1 MCFNQFLALRWC
13 GVVQIHSLYP
23 LAAGGGAGDFRK
35 FSVRGAGKFLGYIWA
50 GPLGEGAPKSR
61 GGLKILMNFVK
72 M

>member
-1 MCFNQFLALRWC
+1 M
-13 GVVQIHSLYP
+13 YP
-23 LAAGGGAGDFRK
+23 LAAGGAGDFRK
-35 FSVRGAGKFLGYIWA
+35 FSVGGAGKFLGYIWA